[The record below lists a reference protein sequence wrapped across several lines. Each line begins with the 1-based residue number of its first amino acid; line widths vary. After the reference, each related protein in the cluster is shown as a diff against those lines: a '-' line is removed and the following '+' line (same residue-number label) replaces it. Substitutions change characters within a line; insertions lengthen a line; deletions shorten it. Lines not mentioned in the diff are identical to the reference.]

1 MASFLN
7 KAPKELLFI
16 DLSEKPA
23 QAKIVREGH
32 QVPTPKVDATKA
44 GFVLDNLEILA
55 PRVLPRVVSQSIP
68 AGTKVTKGTVV
79 DLVLVPKSS
88 IPFSMFE
95 EVHADLADKTVDTL
109 TDTLL
114 ENSRARQILLA
125 HENPADIPTAD
136 KEFLTA
142 ELVRNGVRVN
152 ESDSTRTFNKAFAGA
167 RGALAFR

>member
-1 MASFLN
+1 MANILTKTS
-7 KAPKELLFI
+7 KELLFV

-23 QAKIVREGH
+23 QAKIVREGY

-55 PRVLPRVVSQSIP
+55 PKVLPRVISQSIP
-68 AGTKVTKGTVV
+68 AGTKITKGTVV

-88 IPFSMFE
+88 IPFAMFE
-95 EVHADLADKTVDTL
+95 EVHADLATRTVDAL
-109 TDTLL
+109 TDSLL
-114 ENSRARQILLA
+114 ENSRARQILLD
-125 HENPADIPTAD
+125 HENPTDIPAVD

-142 ELVRNGVRVN
+142 ELVRNGVRVD
-152 ESDSTRTFNKAFAGA
+152 EADTTRTFNKAFAGA